1 MDSLV
6 VAMVD
11 LDAIAHNLREIR
23 KIIPSSTEIMA
34 VVKANGYGHGAR
46 EVAKVALSEGASY
59 LAVARLDEAV
69 NLREKGIY
77 EDILI
82 FGYIPVSDLEIVKKY
97 DFTVSIFDREQAEK
111 YRKRCRELGYRLRV
125 HIKVD
130 TGMGRVGFVLS
141 DKKLKNQSICDIKE
155 LLKVDE
161 FFIEGIYTH
170 FARADEQDLSYSK
183 IQLGLFKELMN
194 EIKEFGRD
202 DIKYHAANSAA
213 VMQFPE
219 SHLDIV
225 RPGIMLYGLY
235 PSKYLKETSGVKLK
249 PAMTLISRITQ
260 IKEVCP
266 GFKVSYGSTYTTNK
280 TSRLG
285 TVPVGYADGYPRIL
299 SNKGFVLINGK
310 PAKIA
315 GRVCMDQFV
324 VDITDIDASVGDKVI
339 IFGTYNSSQLSAD
352 QVAEWAKTI
361 NYEIVSQIT
370 SRVKRVYIG
379 NF

>member
-1 MDSLV
+1 MDFLV
-6 VAMVD
+6 VAVVD
-11 LDAIAHNLREIR
+11 LDAIAHNIREIR
-23 KIIPSSTEIMA
+23 RIIPSSTEIMA

-46 EVAKVALSEGASY
+46 EVARVALSEGASY

-69 NLREKGIY
+69 DLRENGIY

-97 DFTVSIFDREQAEK
+97 NLIVSIFDKKQAEE
-111 YRKRCRELGYRLRV
+111 YRERCNELKFQLRV

-141 DKKLKNQSICDIKE
+141 DKRLKKQSICDIKE

-161 FFIEGIYTH
+161 FSVEGIYTH

-194 EIKEFGRD
+194 EIKGFGRE

-249 PAMTLISRITQ
+249 PAMTLISTITQ

-266 GFKVSYGSTYTTNK
+266 GFKVSYGSTYSTNK
-280 TSRLG
+280 TSRLA
-285 TVPVGYADGYPRIL
+285 TVPVGYGDGYPRIL

-324 VDITDIDASVGDKVI
+324 VDISDIDASVGDKVI
-339 IFGTYNSSQLSAD
+339 IFGKYNSSQLSVD
-352 QVAEWAKTI
+352 QVAEWAGTI

-379 NF
+379 DF